1 MEEKIYVERF
11 YELVLRLT
19 NEWEVIGV
27 RRDNEKQAVYVD
39 FQCARFKTTAFRRS
53 ALSLDYVRG

>member
-1 MEEKIYVERF
+1 MEEKIYNERF

-39 FQCARFKTTAFRRS
+39 VVLK
-53 ALSLDYVRG
+53 DKDIE